1 MDERHLGDVRKG
13 GARGRSRK
21 GAEHG
26 ETRVGCLIPAM
37 LMFIVVISVLTF
49 AVLYSRD
56 EKQKSDAALRETAR
70 SLSPDAFPGDEKGA
84 QEESGVTIGEE
95 PVAKGTLDDVEKK
108 TADDIISSMSTEEK
122 VLQLFMITPEALT
135 GVDEVYAAG
144 TKTQEALSKY
154 PVGGIV
160 YFRQN
165 LRSPDQTSDMIVRT
179 QKYSRD
185 RIGVELF
192 IGLDEEGGQVSR
204 ISGREEF
211 GIPAIENMSEIG
223 AAGDPGRAYEVGE
236 QIGTY
241 LSKLGFNLDFAPVAD
256 VLTNPKN
263 TVVAKRSFGNDGSL
277 VAAFVKEEMKG
288 LESRGVSA
296 VLKHFPGHGGTAGD
310 THAGYAYTERTLD
323 EMLAEDLVPFKEGIE
338 SGASFI
344 MAGHIS
350 APQVT
355 GNDMPASLSKEL
367 ITGVLRGKLEFDG
380 VVITDALNMGAITQ
394 QYTSS
399 EAAVKAFQAG
409 ADMLLM
415 PDNFEEA
422 YGGMLEAVKSGAISE
437 ERLEQSLR
445 RILNVKLR

>member
-37 LMFIVVISVLTF
+37 LMFIVAISVLTF

-70 SLSPDAFPGDEKGA
+70 SFSPDAFPGDEKGA

-95 PVAKGTLDDVEKK
+95 PVAKGALDDVEKK
-108 TADDIISSMSTEEK
+108 TADDLISSMTTEEK